1 MSQAYLQ
8 CIACGQRIASNSGAI
23 YDCPRCGD
31 LLDVVYDWDVPD
43 PDAMKHTFRQRRL
56 SDAPIDVS
64 GVWRYRELIPFYDDE
79 GQIVT
84 YPEGNTAIVDAPRSA
99 RYAGLERL
107 AFKHQ
112 GFNPTGSF
120 KDNGMA
126 TGVTQARVLGARVV
140 ACAST
145 GNTSASMAAYAARA
159 GLLGVVFIPEGQIA
173 FGKLSQSLDYG
184 ALTLQVRGDFDAAM
198 QLVREVAPR
207 IGIYVLNSVNPF
219 RLEGQKTIAV
229 ELLDQRGWRV
239 PDRIIVPG
247 GNLGN
252 SSALGKGFKELFDLG
267 LIDRVPHITIIQAEG
282 AAPLYR
288 TVTGQDPS
296 RLVTVYARTLA
307 TAIKIGRPVSWK
319 KAKRDMDWTDGWVT
333 TVSEQEIA
341 DAKAVIGLDGI
352 GCEPASATTLA
363 GLKRLLAEGTDAPID
378 KDEDVVAILTG
389 HVLKDPDYTVRY
401 HLGDLYQDYVTETI
415 VTQRNGKIVSNFANR
430 PIEVEADADAIAA
443 VIEDHLHRVAQMA

>member
-8 CIACGQRIASNSGAI
+8 CIACGARFASNSGAL
-23 YDCPRCGD
+23 YACPTCGD
-31 LLDVVYDWDVPD
+31 LLDVVYDWDRLD
-43 PDAMKHTFRQRRL
+43 PDALRHCFRQRRL
-56 SDAPIDVS
+56 SDDPKDVS

-79 GQIVT
+79 DQIVT
-84 YPEGNTAIVDAPRSA
+84 YPEGNTPQLDAPRAA
-99 RYAGLERL
+99 RYAGLSRL
-107 AFKHQ
+107 TFKHQ
-112 GFNPTGSF
+112 GYNPTGSF

-159 GLLGVVFIPEGQIA
+159 GMLGVVFIPEGQIA

-184 ALTLQVRGDFDAAM
+184 ALTLQIRGDFDKAM
-198 QLVREVAPR
+198 DLVRDVAPQV
-207 IGIYVLNSVNPF
+207 GMYVLNSVNPF
-219 RLEGQKTIAV
+219 RLEGQKAMAI

-239 PDRIIVPG
+239 PDRIVVPG

-252 SSALGKGFKELFDLG
+252 SSSLGKGFKELYDLG
-267 LIDRVPHITIIQAEG
+267 FIDRLPHITIVQAEG

-288 TVTGQDPS
+288 TVTSQETS

-319 KAKRDMDWTDGWVT
+319 KAKRAMDWTDGWVT
-333 TVSEQEIA
+333 TVTEQEIA
-341 DAKAVIGLDGI
+341 DAKAVIGRDGI
-352 GCEPASATTLA
+352 ACEPAAATTLA
-363 GLKRLLAEGTDAPID
+363 GLKRLMAEGTDAPINQ
-378 KDEDVVAILTG
+378 DEDVVAILTG

-401 HLGDLYQDYVTETI
+401 HLGDLYEDYVTETV
-415 VTQRNGKIVSNFANR
+415 VTHRSGKIQSNFANR
-430 PIEVEADADAIAA
+430 PVEVEADPAAIAA
-443 VIEDHLHRVAQMA
+443 AIEAHLAATRE